1 MVAAKGEVP
10 SNKKQIYMYYPR
22 IYIIYIY
29 ICVCVCVEGFA
40 EFARVAVPEFEPRA
54 AFAARQNAALLRA
67 AEERLGILLA
77 ELHSAMPN
85 LSACGFKASI
95 EKRYPA
101 LVKQSTSFGSLLKV
115 SIQHQA
121 SDATSAAVAA
131 VAPAM
136 GVDMQAL
143 HELVATTRDAL
154 TQVSR

>member
-1 MVAAKGEVP
+1 MLETNCLCKWFLAVNG
-10 SNKKQIYMYYPR
+10 SCIYV
-22 IYIIYIY
+22 YIY
-29 ICVCVCVEGFA
+29 YTYRERERERERWA
-40 EFARVAVPEFEPRA
+40 EFARVAVPEFGPRA

-67 AEERLGILLA
+67 AEERLGSLLA

-101 LVKQSTSFGSLLKV
+101 LVKQSTSFGSHFRV
-115 SIQHQA
+115 VTQHQA
-121 SDATSAAVAA
+121 SDATSVAVAA

-136 GVDMQAL
+136 GVDMLAL